1 MWFVADDPTAW
12 DFDLSRHKSLRTLE
26 VPVSIIVREEPGLL
40 TRVLLTIASPVF
52 SEVVFIY
59 RDYNFGHINSPSCMG
74 MGTGIIRGLLPDA
87 AETEASTQRGHLEA
101 LREMHRVRDFQLV
114 LCADV
119 WERVREYA
127 VLHLK
132 RVVADEKVGM
142 GADDFFSKLL
152 VIPSPRESYPLYL
165 ERSSADWIIPG
176 PRCKI

>member
-52 SEVVFIY
+52 SEVIFIY
-59 RDYNFGHINSPSCMG
+59 RDYNFGHINSPSCMSMG
-74 MGTGIIRGLLPDA
+74 MGIIRGLLPDA

-101 LREMHRVRDFQLV
+101 LREVRRVRGFRPV
-114 LCADV
+114 LCPGM
-119 WERVREYA
+119 WERVRECA
-127 VLHLK
+127 ALQLK
-132 RVVADEKVGM
+132 WVVADEKVGM

-152 VIPSPRESYPLYL
+152 VISSPRESYPLDL
-165 ERSSADWIIPG
+165 EQSSADWIIPWA
-176 PRCKI
+176 PL